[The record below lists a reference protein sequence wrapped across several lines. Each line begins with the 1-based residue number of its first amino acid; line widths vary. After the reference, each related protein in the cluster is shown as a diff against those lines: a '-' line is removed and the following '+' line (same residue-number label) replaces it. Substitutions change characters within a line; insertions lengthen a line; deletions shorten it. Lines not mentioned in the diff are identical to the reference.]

1 VNDQVRPTLE
11 TASPAYMLCRRS
23 TRDRTTATSVLQDDV
38 KIAISFHF
46 KGNHAPRQR
55 VPAILGSDSLRLAG

>member
-1 VNDQVRPTLE
+1 
-11 TASPAYMLCRRS
+11 MLCRRS

-55 VPAILGSDSLRLAG
+55 VPAILGSEIRCDWRVR